1 MADIFVAPRASR
13 KERAVKIRAAVLTTM
28 EAERPFAESAPL
40 SIEELELDPPQDGE
54 VLLRMTAAGVCHSDL
69 SVVDGNRPRPLPM
82 ALGHEGTG
90 VVEEVGPGV
99 EGLEVGDHVVTVFL
113 PRCGECDNC
122 RTDGKLPCSRGTE
135 SNNAGYLPGGG
146 ERVRLHRPDGSDVL
160 HHLGV
165 SAFATHAVVNQ
176 VSVVKIGEDVPPEAA
191 APLGC
196 AVLTG
201 GGAVVNAGQ
210 PEEGDSIMVVGL
222 GGVGIAALLTAV
234 GLGKGKVIGVDAQ
247 EEKLSRARELGADE
261 AYTPAQVA
269 EQGIRADLVIEAA
282 GHPKA
287 FETAFEATAV
297 GGRTVTVG
305 LPSPDAESV
314 IHPVV
319 LTSEARTVVGSYL
332 GSAVPSR
339 DIPRYED
346 LWRRGELA
354 VEELVSSTITLDGI
368 NEAMDAL
375 ADAQAVRQ
383 VIVFE

>member
-1 MADIFVAPRASR
+1 M
-13 KERAVKIRAAVLTTM
+13 KIRAAVLNTM
-28 EAERPFAESAPL
+28 DAERPFAESQPL
-40 SIEELELDPPQDGE
+40 TVEELELDAPQNGE
-54 VLLRMTAAGVCHSDL
+54 VLIRMTAAGVCHSDL

-90 VVEEVGPGV
+90 VIEEVGPGV
-99 EGLEVGDHVVTVFL
+99 EGLNVGDHVVTVFL
-113 PRCGECDNC
+113 PRCEDCENC

-135 SNNAGYLPGGG
+135 SNNSGYLPGGG
-146 ERVRLHRPDGSDVL
+146 HEVRLHRPDGAEVL

-176 VSVVKIGEDVPPEAA
+176 ASVVKIGSDVPAEAA

-222 GGVGIAALLTAV
+222 GGVGIAALLTAI
-234 GLGKGKVIGVDAQ
+234 GLKKGTVIAVDA
-247 EEKLSRARELGADE
+247 EEDKLSRAAELGADE
-261 AYTPAQVA
+261 TYTPGQVS
-269 EQGIRADLVIEAA
+269 EQGIKANLVIEAA

-287 FETAFEATAV
+287 FETAFNATAV

-305 LPSPDAESV
+305 LPSPKAESV
-314 IHPVV
+314 INPVV
-319 LTSEARTVVGSYL
+319 LTAEARTVMGSYL

-346 LWRRGELA
+346 LWRQGELA
-354 VEELVSSTITLDGI
+354 VEELVSSRIALDDI
-368 NEAMDAL
+368 NQAMDTL
-375 ADAQAVRQ
+375 ADAKAIRQ
-383 VIVFE
+383 VIIFDDASA